1 MAKHVIGLKGVKFG
15 TPTGTAAMPVT
26 MEAFAGTVEGSMTLS
41 ESEATIEKFKEEESV
56 APVAV
61 SISAESE
68 MEIVWKCHDLSPSIL
83 AKVKGGTATAT
94 KWTAP
99 TSSVVIEL
107 AVELE
112 SLSGAKILIP
122 KATIIARI
130 DGTIGRGNILQMEV
144 KATPMTPDDGGAPF
158 DFDFTAA
165 V

>member
-15 TPTGTAAMPVT
+15 TPTGTAVMPTT
-26 MEAFAGTVEGSMTLS
+26 MALFAGTVEGSMTLS
-41 ESEATIEKFKEEESV
+41 ESEATIERFKEEESV
-56 APVAV
+56 SPVAV
-61 SISAESE
+61 SVSAESE
-68 MEIVWKCHDLSPSIL
+68 MEIVWKCHDLSPDIL

-94 KWTAP
+94 SYKAP

-112 SLSGAKILIP
+112 STSGVKIQIP

-144 KATPMTPDDGGAPF
+144 KATPMTPDDGGVAYEFVFP
-158 DFDFTAA
+158 AE
-165 V
+165 